1 MLMCVSARA
10 LDGVHGRS
18 AAGIRAR
25 LDRLGDDGWE
35 PVARGETDAD
45 GAITTW
51 LDLPLVRGTH
61 RIVFDSGRYFAG
73 LGVVAAYPEIAVAFR
88 IDDTGSTC
96 RIQLVL
102 GPSSYSMH
110 FETYK

>member
-1 MLMCVSARA
+1 MPMCVSARA

-25 LDRLGDDGWE
+25 LDRLGDHGWE
-35 PVARGETDAD
+35 PVAHGETDAD

-51 LDLPLVRGTH
+51 LALPSVRGTH

-88 IDDTGSTC
+88 IDDTGSSC

-110 FETYK
+110 FETDK